1 MPLPGSQREKFLSEV
16 AGAKTAQPEF
26 LQEIKL
32 PKHDVEQLDEQPKA
46 KKPKRGRKKKQPR
59 RTPV

>member
-32 PKHDVEQLDEQPKA
+32 PKHDVEQLDEQPKE
-46 KKPKRGRKKKQPR
+46 KKSRRGRRKK
-59 RTPV
+59 

>member
-16 AGAKTAQPEF
+16 AGSKTAQPEF

-46 KKPKRGRKKKQPR
+46 KKSKAKRGRKKS
-59 RTPV
+59 